1 LKTPV
6 KTLRRYR
13 TIDIQTWLDA
23 IVTAEDPIPDNI
35 QAWLDAIHN
44 TRERH

>member
-13 TIDIQTWLDA
+13 TIDTQT
-23 IVTAEDPIPDNI
+23 
-35 QAWLDAIHN
+35 WLDAIHN
-44 TRERH
+44 TREQH